1 MKLTRALASI
11 LVITA
16 LLISGTLCLSPGRAV
31 AAGESITFTA
41 NLGGAMRSCIIEG
54 TTVYALQEP
63 KLHIID
69 ISSPS
74 NPVTLSTLT
83 LPGIG
88 RRLTKQDDKL
98 YIACWSGGLV
108 IVDISDPTAPQQLS
122 QTIFDTSAEQKN
134 CETQDVGVSG
144 IYAYVIDQIAGLIT
158 LDISNPAAPEVLDI
172 FKDFTTANYNGYD
185 INIVDQHL
193 FLACEFDGLYTFNLA
208 DPASP
213 SLLSHYPEDPTDP
226 TQPKNFYKTILNGS
240 TLYVAGGGGGFVIL
254 DVTDLTAPSLTSILN
269 NDYGGVISI
278 AAIGSSVYLCTEFSN
293 FFEVD
298 VSDPSAPAQVEEF
311 DLHGYHSLDVDNNGS
326 TIVLANRDFGLRI
339 FDVSS
344 PTINQVGT
352 VESIGQIQD
361 CQGAGDYAYVAGYHQ
376 GLQILNVEDPQNP
389 ARVAT
394 VELEG
399 NINGVYVS
407 DNRAYTAEVD
417 RVLNSGGYLEII
429 DVSSATEPS
438 ILGSLELPGRPFD
451 VIVDGT
457 TAYVAVQT
465 EGIAVVDVSNP
476 AAPAL
481 LSLLDTAGSCYG
493 LDLRGNLLS
502 AADGTRGSL
511 LVDPRDQE
519 QMKNIASGFDSGI
532 IQNVAM
538 WDIFLFSPAGTNGLN
553 INDISMPSSPETVA
567 TLSPELLGYEQ
578 LGSKAVTTFNSYLL
592 TIETTAA
599 AGQVRLF
606 DIANPT
612 QPLVLDNDLTVF
624 GDPIKITYSPEQKLA
639 YGSSQIAGLFIYSL
653 DTPEPAGLDIDGNW
667 SGAGENTSAPLA
679 LSSSGIAME
688 INQIRSSLV
697 GTISII
703 GKRRVQNGTCVAV
716 IGPDGDISGT
726 ATFDSGT
733 ATMVMSYDSISD
745 TLNATLSGAV
755 TLSDI
760 SLTRVGLRGQ
770 LPMIDTAS
778 YLSDRIAEALITAG
792 NPVERVLLG
801 LAESALED
809 ALATET
815 LSSLLTGASTAQLYL
830 KLLGPTGAVAGADT
844 FLYPSALWDTGITNS
859 VYHSM
864 HSDICPDFKDTL
876 RETSGNADRL
886 FSRGQRLGDNGRDVF
901 ALRTFGRSAEKY
913 EEAIAQYYL
922 LKPDCP
928 SYDIAE
934 FSGYYEGT
942 IDFGF
947 ALGNVRFCVEQDEE
961 GNITGGAI
969 IEIGATGEKMGGE
982 LVDTVNETLGD
993 KSVLNGSIQVFVGG
1007 TEAHVL
1013 MIDWQHNPSTD
1024 QWEGAVDVDLQP
1036 VNATAAVK
1044 KVSDECPD
1052 TWDDE
1057 FAEVTGG

>member
-1 MKLTRALASI
+1 MISISLTSTSFWR
-11 LVITA
+11 
-16 LLISGTLCLSPGRAV
+16 
-31 AAGESITFTA
+31 A
-41 NLGGAMRSCIIEG
+41 NLMVCIPLIFQSRQAQ
-54 TTVYALQEP
+54 ALYP
-63 KLHIID
+63 
-69 ISSPS
+69 
-74 NPVTLSTLT
+74 
-83 LPGIG
+83 
-88 RRLTKQDDKL
+88 
-98 YIACWSGGLV
+98 
-108 IVDISDPTAPQQLS
+108 
-122 QTIFDTSAEQKN
+122 
-134 CETQDVGVSG
+134 
-144 IYAYVIDQIAGLIT
+144 IT
-158 LDISNPAAPEVLDI
+158 LRTRLIRPNR
-172 FKDFTTANYNGYD
+172 
-185 INIVDQHL
+185 
-193 FLACEFDGLYTFNLA
+193 
-208 DPASP
+208 
-213 SLLSHYPEDPTDP
+213 
-226 TQPKNFYKTILNGS
+226 KNFYKTILSGS

-254 DVTDLTAPSLTSILN
+254 DVTDLASPTLTSILN

-298 VSDPSAPAQVEEF
+298 VSDPAAPAQVEEF
-311 DLHGYHSLDVDNNGS
+311 DLHGYHSLDVDNSGS

-344 PTINQVGT
+344 PTINQVGS

-389 ARVAT
+389 TRVTT
-394 VELEG
+394 VGLEG
-399 NINGVYVS
+399 NVNGVYVS
-407 DNRAYTAEVD
+407 ENRAYTAEVD
-417 RVLNSGGYLEII
+417 RVESSGGYLEII

-476 AAPAL
+476 TAPAL
-481 LSLLDTAGSCYG
+481 ISLLDTAGSCYG
-493 LDLRGNLLS
+493 LALRGNLLS
-502 AADGTRGSL
+502 VADGTRGSL
-511 LVDPRDQE
+511 LVDSRDQE
-519 QMKNIASGFDSGI
+519 QMKNISSGFDSGI

-538 WDIFLFSPAGTNGLN
+538 WDTFLFSPAGTNGLN
-553 INDISMPSSPETVA
+553 INDISMPSSPETTA
-567 TLSPELLGYEQ
+567 ILSPELLGYEQ
-578 LGSKAVTTFNSYLL
+578 LGSKAATTFNSYLL

-624 GDPIKITYSPEQKLA
+624 GDPIKITYCPEQKLA

-679 LSSSGIAME
+679 LSSSGVAME

-755 TLSDI
+755 TLSDM

-792 NPVERVLLG
+792 NPVERMLLG
-801 LAESALED
+801 LADQPSRMHWQPKHSAPCWPGQ
-809 ALATET
+809 ARP
-815 LSSLLTGASTAQLYL
+815 SSILNF
-830 KLLGPTGAVAGADT
+830 LG
-844 FLYPSALWDTGITNS
+844 
-859 VYHSM
+859 
-864 HSDICPDFKDTL
+864 
-876 RETSGNADRL
+876 
-886 FSRGQRLGDNGRDVF
+886 
-901 ALRTFGRSAEKY
+901 
-913 EEAIAQYYL
+913 
-922 LKPDCP
+922 
-928 SYDIAE
+928 
-934 FSGYYEGT
+934 
-942 IDFGF
+942 
-947 ALGNVRFCVEQDEE
+947 
-961 GNITGGAI
+961 
-969 IEIGATGEKMGGE
+969 
-982 LVDTVNETLGD
+982 
-993 KSVLNGSIQVFVGG
+993 
-1007 TEAHVL
+1007 
-1013 MIDWQHNPSTD
+1013 
-1024 QWEGAVDVDLQP
+1024 QP
-1036 VNATAAVK
+1036 VLSQEQTPFSTRQRCGIPASPILFTRVCTPISVPTSKILCRKLQEMPIASFPGDRDWATTAGMYLHCEHSAGLPK
-1044 KVSDECPD
+1044 NTKRLSLSIIC
-1052 TWDDE
+1052 
-1057 FAEVTGG
+1057 